1 MIVSEI
7 SLRPIGYLKTSVT
20 EVPRHWRVSDA
31 EGEIVVEERYRSG
44 LRDIRAGDKIIVV
57 FHFHRSPAFS
67 DEYLIQHPPRRDED
81 RGVFST
87 CSPIRPNPL
96 GFSLVEVIEVQGNR
110 MRVKGI
116 DMLDGTPVLD
126 IKPWHED

>member
-1 MIVSEI
+1 M
-7 SLRPIGYLKTSVT
+7 RPIGYLKTSVT

-31 EGEIVVEERYRSG
+31 EGEIVIEDGYRAG
-44 LRDIRAGDKIIVV
+44 LRDIRPGDRIVV
-57 FHFHRSPAFS
+57 IFHFHQSPGFS
-67 DEYLIQHPPRRDED
+67 DEYLIQRPPHRDEE